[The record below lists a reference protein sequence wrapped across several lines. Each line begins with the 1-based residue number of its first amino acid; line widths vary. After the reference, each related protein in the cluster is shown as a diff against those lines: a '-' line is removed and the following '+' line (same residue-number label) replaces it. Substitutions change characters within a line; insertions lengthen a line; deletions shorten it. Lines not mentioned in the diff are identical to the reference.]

1 MDLSNSFPEE
11 KSQQGELGT
20 SSDQVTSNQFK
31 SNISCKIENDAYQP
45 DQENDE
51 PYEIQA
57 ETDEQFTKNEDLCVA
72 CGHVSAYEFFSFPI
86 NADIRQQWAKFCDIN
101 LDKIKPHFRLCD
113 GHFKPE
119 DYQIT
124 MQRRVLMPTSVPTLP
139 PKVKHNF
146 TPSIVNSFS
155 MPRSNINTSQNT
167 ICSSD
172 FEKNTTTADAPGK
185 QFCRKFRDIT
195 NNHDTVPP
203 KAAKLTTKK
212 NLKLGKCQLLTKNF
226 RSEIFRLKIR
236 CSRLEDTFANFKNE
250 IKQQVDECFV
260 TRANTAGNVTKS
272 NQNSTSS
279 INASSENSRHNLCNT
294 KARTDQRSVKD
305 ADGYSTDTSMAS
317 LAISID
323 DPQKVEVKPE
333 LFTEEV
339 MLEFDEPA
347 ERVAEENHHV
357 NSTISPPEL
366 STDGLHNA
374 VAKLEQFSNEVANAE
389 TSRNVTENNRCPLTT
404 SSAENSNRRRCSTE
418 DPPAQHF
425 EEAPPE
431 PENSN
436 EDSQSPNS
444 TIPSSETSH
453 ESRNNAEV
461 RAGCSKTQENSS
473 QVRITRYAKQK
484 KHLLSVKKPTPN
496 SSNVSN
502 KVEVRMQNLF
512 PYCCDICGAMFS
524 YEDDWTRH
532 QQQEHKKPFH
542 CQVCDKRFT
551 NKSHLIRHRFTHSEN
566 RPYKCSICDVRF
578 KHNYSKVVHE
588 RRHEEGAGFECAEC
602 GKKVS
607 QKYSLIE
614 HLRLHSGVKPFSCQ
628 TCSKS
633 FALKVYLTKHQRTH
647 GEEKPYKCRFCDA
660 GFKQSAHKSVHERV
674 HVKGACFEC
683 TVCGK
688 KFSYKANLV
697 AHLRVHSGVGGV
709 KPFSCKTC
717 SKSFARKT
725 LLTRHQWT
733 HSEEKP
739 FKCRICNQGF
749 KSNDHK
755 WRHER
760 VHVKGAYLECADCGK
775 KFSYKESLIA
785 HLRLHSGVKPF
796 PCQTCSKS
804 FTQNEYLTSHQR
816 THTKEKPFQ
825 CRICNLQFCHQG
837 TRAQHERFHV
847 EGPRF
852 ECAHCGNKFRYKSVL
867 ANHLSSK
874 CT

>member
-425 EEAPPE
+425 EEVAPPE

-502 KVEVRMQNLF
+502 KVKVLLRNSLS
-512 PYCCDICGAMFS
+512 YCCDICGAMFS
-524 YEDDWTRH
+524 CQRDWKIH
-532 QQQEHKKPFH
+532 QRKHSKPFH
-542 CQVCDKRFT
+542 CQVCNKQFAYKNRFIAHGLTHSEEKRYKCSTCDARF
-551 NKSHLIRHRFTHSEN
+551 NNPSSKSKHERLHVEGVGVECVVCGKMLSQKQSLIRH
-566 RPYKCSICDVRF
+566 
-578 KHNYSKVVHE
+578 
-588 RRHEEGAGFECAEC
+588 
-602 GKKVS
+602 
-607 QKYSLIE
+607 
-614 HLRLHSGVKPFSCQ
+614 LRVHSGEKPFSCQ
-628 TCSKS
+628 TCSKRFS
-633 FALKVYLTKHQRTH
+633 DRSDLAKH
-647 GEEKPYKCRFCDA
+647 
-660 GFKQSAHKSVHERV
+660 
-674 HVKGACFEC
+674 
-683 TVCGK
+683 
-688 KFSYKANLV
+688 
-697 AHLRVHSGVGGV
+697 
-709 KPFSCKTC
+709 
-717 SKSFARKT
+717 
-725 LLTRHQWT
+725 HQT
-733 HSEEKP
+733 HSKGKP
-739 FKCRICNQGF
+739 FKCRICNQQF
-749 KSNDHK
+749 KHDRS
-755 WRHER
+755 RAAHER
-760 VHVKGAYLECADCGK
+760 
-775 KFSYKESLIA
+775 I
-785 HLRLHSGVKPF
+785 
-796 PCQTCSKS
+796 
-804 FTQNEYLTSHQR
+804 
-816 THTKEKPFQ
+816 
-825 CRICNLQFCHQG
+825 
-837 TRAQHERFHV
+837 HE

-852 ECAHCGNKFRYKSVL
+852 ECAHCGNRFLFKRSL
-867 ANHLSSK
+867 AHHINVHKISIIEYLPF
-874 CT
+874 